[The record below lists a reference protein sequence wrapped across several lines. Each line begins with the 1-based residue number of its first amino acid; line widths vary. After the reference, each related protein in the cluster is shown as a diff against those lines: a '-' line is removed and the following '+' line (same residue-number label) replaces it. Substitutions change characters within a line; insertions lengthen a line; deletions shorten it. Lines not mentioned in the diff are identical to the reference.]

1 MAYNFKNTFSISKIA
16 LGLFA
21 LLTFN
26 GLFIE
31 TASAQNKNIEF
42 DHDSVFEHVLD
53 RAKKEHKLIF
63 VDAFTTWCGPCKWM
77 AKNIFTNDEVADYYN
92 AHFISAKIDMEK
104 GEGPAF
110 AKRYRVRCYPNLLF
124 IDENGNLVHRSAGTK
139 VVKDFI
145 EFGKTAMDNNKNFY
159 HFLSAYR
166 KSPNDVNAVMGFLGV
181 LNNTCLDAVADS
193 VLTAYFSKLDDKALM
208 SANSWKLIKDYAHAI
223 DGREFKLVTNNLK
236 TYYSFA
242 SEQEVKSWV
251 ENNYL
256 SAALGVLR
264 LPGIN
269 TDSALG
275 AFKRNVEA
283 TNLTFKNEVVA
294 LTDLMV
300 LSRMKN
306 WEGYEQKALA
316 SVGKGKAI
324 TNPSEINNIA
334 WRLNDH
340 TTNES
345 TRKTAAEWVKGICEE
360 NKTQKDVWMY
370 YDTYAVILNKMG
382 NKEEA
387 KQFAAKAI
395 ESAKKAGETE
405 DNYASS
411 TAILNQ

>member
-275 AFKRNVEA
+275 AFTRTVEA

-306 WEGYEQKALA
+306 WEGSEQKAVA

-382 NKEEA
+382 NKVEA